1 MKIQIVK
8 SESNCWYKDLKGYT
22 FKVQSESKKGGK
34 GKYVVRIPKELRHL
48 MNGYMYG
55 WVDKNDC
62 IQVIESIDKSD
73 IGYINGIQLF

>member
-1 MKIQIVK
+1 MKVQIIK
-8 SESNCWYKDLKGYT
+8 SEKSYWYHGLEGCV

-55 WVDKNDC
+55 WIDKNDC
-62 IQVIESIDKSD
+62 IQIFENVDKSD
-73 IGYINGIQLF
+73 IGYINGIQI